1 MTVYYKIGAN
11 KTFKVNTADGNIVS
25 SYTNKSDAS
34 QYTSTTAELSAGI
47 TYYFYVDSSKAEFY
61 GAVVTP
67 KESTVSTAP
76 PETVVPTSQPVE
88 SSLPTASPENTPTQQ
103 PEASASPLPVQNT
116 QFKMDGQI
124 INTLKNGAIDIEGIT
139 PSDDTTVYI
148 TSYDNY
154 GRVISILIA
163 ETKNRSFN
171 QSINIGDNI
180 KNIKVFMWN
189 DTLPETQ
196 CAQISK

>member
-25 SYTNKSDAS
+25 SYTNKSDTS

-88 SSLPTASPENTPTQQ
+88 SSVPTAPPENHSSP
-103 PEASASPLPVQNT
+103 AAGSFRFSAPCSEY
-116 QFKMDGQI
+116 
-124 INTLKNGAIDIEGIT
+124 AI
-139 PSDDTTVYI
+139 
-148 TSYDNY
+148 
-154 GRVISILIA
+154 
-163 ETKNRSFN
+163 
-171 QSINIGDNI
+171 
-180 KNIKVFMWN
+180 
-189 DTLPETQ
+189 
-196 CAQISK
+196 

>member
-1 MTVYYKIGAN
+1 MSDIAYTS
-11 KTFKVNTADGNIVS
+11 FSADP
-25 SYTNKSDAS
+25 DAS

-88 SSLPTASPENTPTQQ
+88 SSVPTAPPENTPPQQ

-124 INTLKNGAIDIEGIT
+124 INALKNGTIDIEGTI

-154 GRVISILIA
+154 GRVNSIFIA
-163 ETKNRSFN
+163 ETKNKSFN
-171 QSINIGDNI
+171 QSINIDDNV
-180 KNIKVFMWN
+180 KNIKVFMWK

-196 CAQISK
+196 YAQISK